1 MNKLIA
7 ISGVKGVGKD
17 TSGDM
22 LRFML
27 STPEFLHHYWIYKRF
42 PKLTFK
48 GNWLKVSFAG
58 PLKEML
64 SVLLRVPV
72 EKFEDRDFKENVF
85 VDFNDLNFHKRE
97 DLKRY
102 QILSD
107 SKFSRKIKD
116 GTIDVR
122 ANMLSIRQLL
132 QYWGTDVMRRYL
144 GDQLWCLA
152 TLKLTDFYDLIISDL
167 RFKVE
172 ADIVQERNGTLI
184 YIDRPGCEV
193 GNHQSEKEA
202 FELYQSGR
210 CDYIIHN
217 TGTLK
222 DLFNRCKEIYNECC
236 R

>member
-17 TSGDM
+17 TTGDM
-22 LRFML
+22 LSFML
-27 STPEFLHHYWIYKRF
+27 STPKFLHHYWIYKRF
-42 PKLTFK
+42 PNLRFK

-58 PLKEML
+58 ALKEML

-85 VDFNDLNFHKRE
+85 IDFNDLSFHKRE

-107 SKFSRKIKD
+107 SKFSRKIKE

-122 ANMLSIRQLL
+122 ANLLSVRQLL

-152 TLKLTDFYDLIISDL
+152 TLKIADLHDLIISDL
-167 RFKVE
+167 RFIVE
-172 ADIVQERNGTLI
+172 ADIVQSRNGTLI

-202 FELYQSGR
+202 FELYSTGR
-210 CDYIIHN
+210 CDYVIHN

-222 DLFNRCKEIYNECC
+222 DLFNRCKEIYNERC